1 MRLNSHKHVAALL
14 ILLTAWV
21 NAGAAQSLVSVSP
34 AMAAD
39 AASVCSSF
47 QGNCLNTPQD
57 SRNATVNSHVSL
69 HDIPKEAGH
78 QAHQVDSHHGADCDE
93 QCLDCV
99 THCFSV
105 GLGSRSGSKSVPV
118 EYQSI
123 PVEGAVLSRTY
134 LVFRPPIP
142 A

>member
-1 MRLNSHKHVAALL
+1 MRHNSHKHIAALL
-14 ILLTAWV
+14 ILLTAWL
-21 NAGAAQSLVSVSP
+21 NAGAAQSQVPASLALMADTVSVS
-34 AMAAD
+34 
-39 AASVCSSF
+39 CSSH
-47 QGNCLNTPQD
+47 GNCLTTPQD
-57 SRNATVNSHVSL
+57 DRNATDNPHVSL

-78 QAHQVDSHHGADCDE
+78 QAHPVDNHHGADCDE